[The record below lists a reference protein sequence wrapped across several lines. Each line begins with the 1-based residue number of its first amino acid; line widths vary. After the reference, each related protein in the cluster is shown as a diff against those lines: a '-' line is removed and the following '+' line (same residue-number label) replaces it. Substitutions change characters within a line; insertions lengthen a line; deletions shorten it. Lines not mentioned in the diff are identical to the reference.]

1 MAQNITLMGAS
12 YSAVPAVTLPKTGG
26 GTASFTDVTDTTAAA
41 ADVAAGKYFYSKDGV
56 KTLGTGSGGG
66 GDITVEALSVTQ
78 NGTYT
83 APTGT
88 AYSPVTVNV
97 SGGSSSWTKVAEITT
112 QVAYSSTTADTVG
125 SFWSGH
131 SELWTSSK
139 IVYVRIRDTA
149 GPRAGYFYGSDTFFM
164 NMYPQNE
171 STTLSA
177 STGLIYNIWRYESTG
192 KYNCRYGY
200 TNVGYGL
207 YVDQISASGE
217 VRVRVRYNR
226 SYSLTI
232 DGTYKVEV
240 YLLDPPSGAP
250 IFE

>member
-1 MAQNITLMGAS
+1 MAIDKLVDSSQLDTDLTSIANAIRA
-12 YSAVPAVTLPKTGG
+12 KG
-26 GTASFTDVTDTTAAA
+26 GTSAQLTFPNEFVTAINAI
-41 ADVAAGKYFYSKDGV
+41 
-56 KTLGTGSGGG
+56 SGGG
-66 GDITVEALSVTQ
+66 GSTLVTKTITE
-78 NGTYT
+78 NGTYS
-83 APTGT
+83 ASDDSADG
-88 AYSPVTVNV
+88 YSEVTVNV
-97 SGGSSSWTKVAEITT
+97 PTSGSSAWTKVVETSYQVSTT
-112 QVAYSSTTADTVG
+112 YTSSTTVATLKTD
-125 SFWSGH
+125 
-131 SELWTSSK
+131 SEIWTSNK

-171 STTLSA
+171 STTLSV

-207 YVDQISASGE
+207 YVDQISYNGE
-217 VRVRVRYNR
+217 VRVKVRYHS

-232 DGTYKVEV
+232 DGTYKVEI